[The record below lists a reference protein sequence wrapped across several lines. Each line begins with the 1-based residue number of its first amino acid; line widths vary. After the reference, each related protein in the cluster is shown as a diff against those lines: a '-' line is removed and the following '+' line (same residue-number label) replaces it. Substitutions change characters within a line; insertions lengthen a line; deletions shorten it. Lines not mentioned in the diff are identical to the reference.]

1 MNLEQ
6 YLDQKYGKN
15 IAALTSIEARHFGIP
30 YPLVSGWER
39 RHGKMNITP
48 GMAERVIAAFRNE
61 TVKAGSLRHRER
73 AVRILESIVQIETP
87 EPARATIASR
97 RKVPAGDVRLTA
109 NIRKDLHLRLKV
121 AAASQGT
128 TIGELIE
135 MYVETVL

>member
-6 YLDQKYGKN
+6 YLDRKYGKN

-39 RHGKMNITP
+39 RHGKMSITP

-61 TVKAGSLRHRER
+61 TVKAGSKKHRER
-73 AVRILESIVQIETP
+73 AVQILESIVRIETP
-87 EPARATIASR
+87 APTTVPASR
-97 RKVPAGDVRLTA
+97 STPDGDVRLTA
-109 NIRKDLHLRLKV
+109 NIRRDLHIRLKI
-121 AAASQGT
+121 AAAEQRT

-135 MYVETVL
+135 RFVETAL